1 MAKKSRQDE
10 LFERLHASGLRKS
23 VAEQVS
29 RAVGTTKKNGK
40 TPKVVQDVVA
50 NLKSAAS
57 ELEGRATG
65 GGSDAKRKAAGK
77 KAAATRKRNA
87 AKRSASAKKGAQT
100 RSRGTSKSKSA
111 SKSGTRSRAKSKS

>member
-10 LFERLHASGLRKS
+10 LFERLHASGLRRS

-29 RAVGTTKKNGK
+29 RAVGTTKNGK

-50 NLKSAAS
+50 NLKNVAS

-65 GGSDAKRKAAGK
+65 GGGDAKRKAAGK

-87 AKRSASAKKGAQT
+87 AKRSTSAKKGAQT